1 MRTAIAITIAI
12 SVSGCAT
19 LGPLNPHQTVPHWG
33 VTYTGDIPAA
43 DDVTV
48 LAEALEQ
55 VTLTFPRDRRDDI
68 RGKIAHI
75 EIWFRKA
82 QLVKNRHTGEMAPGL
97 FHAPR
102 YIEIAVGDRRRIGDT
117 ALVYEVYR
125 VLHRAIAGA
134 SLSTSAKHQEVYG
147 ERIAHIND
155 CLRGRL
161 LECLQ

>member
-1 MRTAIAITIAI
+1 MRLFVALTLTLAT
-12 SVSGCAT
+12 SCAT
-19 LGPLNPHQTVPHWG
+19 LGALSPYKTVPHWG
-33 VTYTGDIPAA
+33 TTYTGDLPPD
-43 DDVTV
+43 DDVAV

-55 VTLTFPRDRRDDI
+55 VTLTFPEPQRDDI

-75 EIWFRKA
+75 EIWWRA
-82 QLVKNRHTGEMAPGL
+82 APLVKNRATGEMTPGL

-102 YIEIAVGDRRRIGDT
+102 YIEVAVGDRRRIGDT

-134 SLSTSAKHQEVYG
+134 SLSSSAKHQEVYG
-147 ERIAHIND
+147 ERIAHINN
-155 CLRGRL
+155 CIRGRL